1 MKLISIKLHSMLDYL
16 FAVLLVL
23 SPWIFMFNKDVF
35 EAGSPIIIGIMLLA
49 YNLFT
54 DYNYSL
60 AKLIPFRYHL
70 LFDLA
75 LGFVLGLSPWL
86 MGFGDIVYLPHVFLG
101 AVLVLL
107 ALNTNRDPR
116 FNKAQMPE

>member
-1 MKLISIKLHSMLDYL
+1 MKLISIKLHSILDYL
-16 FAVLLVL
+16 FAIVLVL
-23 SPWIFMFNKDVF
+23 SPWIFMFNKDIF
-35 EAGSPIIIGIMLLA
+35 DAGSPVIIGFVLLA

-86 MGFGDIVYLPHVFLG
+86 LSFEDIVYLPHVFLG
-101 AVLVLL
+101 AVLILL

-116 FNKAQMPE
+116 FNKVQMPE

>member
-1 MKLISIKLHSMLDYL
+1 MRLISIKLHSMVDYL
-16 FAVLLVL
+16 FGIFLIL
-23 SPWIFMFNKDVF
+23 SPWIFMFSKDLSD
-35 EAGSPIIIGIMLLA
+35 AGSPIIIGILLLS

-54 DYNYSL
+54 AYNYSL

-70 LFDLA
+70 VLDMAFGVVLA
-75 LGFVLGLSPWL
+75 LSPWL
-86 MGFGDIVYLPHVFLG
+86 LHFADIVYLPHVFMG
-101 AVLVLL
+101 VVLILL